1 MKNSLF
7 FSFRSKEKR
16 FLFNVSILRRVFLPT
31 IISLILPE
39 LAVATCEDRRLTNAL
54 RRYLLEIKVNY
65 EEENDA
71 FVRFVVTRDHVVE
84 LLEVFL
90 LRIVKRD
97 DDDLQL
103 HDANV
108 RSSRKEKKKQKL
120 NWISMSH

>member
-1 MKNSLF
+1 M
-7 FSFRSKEKR
+7 
-16 FLFNVSILRRVFLPT
+16 
-31 IISLILPE
+31 
-39 LAVATCEDRRLTNAL
+39 TNAL
-54 RRYLLEIKVNY
+54 RRYPWEIKVNY

-84 LLEVFL
+84 LLEVFP

-108 RSSRKEKKKQKL
+108 RSS
-120 NWISMSH
+120 